1 MRRSRK
7 GFTLLELLV
16 VLGILALLLTLV
28 VPTFTK
34 RLSSSKAPVTKQQI
48 SNTVTALEQFKIDV
62 GRYPTT
68 EEGLKSLITAPS
80 EAKNWNGPYLAKRVI
95 PKDGW
100 GNELQYRCPA
110 KKEGE
115 EFEVFSFGADN
126 KEGGDKDNADLFSW
140 QP

>member
-1 MRRSRK
+1 MRRSRR

-28 VPTFTK
+28 VPRFTG
-34 RLSSSKAPVTKQQI
+34 RLSASKVPITKQQI
-48 SNTVTALEQFKIDV
+48 ANTVSALEQFKLDV
-62 GRYPTT
+62 GRYPST
-68 EEGLKSLITAPS
+68 EEGLKALINAPP
-80 EAKNWNGPYLAKRVI
+80 EVKNWSGPYLTKRII

-126 KEGGDKDNADLFSW
+126 KEGGDKDSADIFSW

>member
-1 MRRSRK
+1 MRHRRR

-28 VPTFTK
+28 VPKFTG
-34 RLSSSKAPVTKQQI
+34 RLSASKVPITKQQI
-48 SNTVTALEQFKIDV
+48 ANTVSALEQFKLDV
-62 GRYPTT
+62 GRYPTND
-68 EEGLKSLITAPS
+68 EGLKALIAAPG
-80 EAKNWNGPYLAKRVI
+80 EIKNWNGSYLTKKVV

-110 KKEGE
+110 KKDGE
-115 EFEVFSFGADN
+115 EFEVFSLGADN
-126 KEGGDKDNADLFSW
+126 KEGGEKDNADLFSW